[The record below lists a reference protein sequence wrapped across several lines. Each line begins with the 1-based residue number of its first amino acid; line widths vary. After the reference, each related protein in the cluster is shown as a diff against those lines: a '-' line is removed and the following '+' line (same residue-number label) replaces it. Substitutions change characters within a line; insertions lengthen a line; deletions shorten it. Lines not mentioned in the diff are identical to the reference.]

1 MTVLQDS
8 SVAGLI
14 ARCTQALERS
24 AVCFGHGTDNARD
37 EAAALVFHV
46 LGLEHADA
54 RRAYGCRYPK
64 PGSNRWPRC
73 LKRASARAGRC
84 PI

>member
-1 MTVLQDS
+1 MAGRKTGGDGPADS

-14 ARCTQALERS
+14 ARCTRALERG

-46 LGLEHADA
+46 LGLDHADA
-54 RRAYGCRYPK
+54 RRAYELPVSESRAATG
-64 PGSNRWPRC
+64 GSD
-73 LKRASARAGRC
+73 A
-84 PI
+84 